1 MAPLSSEPR
10 VHKWAGSTT
19 GWVLM
24 WNGDSGADT
33 WCLAMEPMS
42 QSCFIII
49 WQLLAPFTSQPRVH
63 KWAGSTTGW
72 VLMWNGDSGAD
83 TWCPAMEPM
92 CQIMFY
98 NHLAPLSSQPRVHK
112 WAGSTTGWVLMWNGD
127 SGADTWCPAM
137 EPMCQIMFYNHL
149 AIIVKSAKGP
159 QVGRF
164 HNWMGP
170 DVERG
175 QFCGHLVSGH
185 RTNVSNY
192 GTNVMLA
199 VGPQVGWFHN
209 GMGPV
214 VVRGQWCGHL
224 VSSHGT
230 KLSDHV
236 L

>member
-1 MAPLSSEPR
+1 MAPFTSQPG

-33 WCLAMEPMS
+33 WCPAMEPMS
-42 QSCFIII
+42 QIMFTII

-83 TWCPAMEPM
+83 TWCPAMERM
-92 CQIMFY
+92 SQIMFY
-98 NHLAPLSSQPRVHK
+98 NHLATFGNILSSQLSVHK
-112 WAGSTTGWVLMWNGD
+112 WAGSTTGWVLMWNGY

-137 EPMCQIMFYNHL
+137 EPMPQIIFFTHL
-149 AIIVKSAKGP
+149 ATFGIIYKSAKGP

-164 HNWMGP
+164 HNGMGP
-170 DVERG
+170 DVE
-175 QFCGHLVSGH
+175 
-185 RTNVSNY
+185 
-192 GTNVMLA
+192 
-199 VGPQVGWFHN
+199 
-209 GMGPV
+209 
-214 VVRGQWCGHL
+214 RGQWCGHL
-224 VSSHGT
+224 VSGHGT
-230 KLSDHV
+230 NVSNHV